1 MNLISLGGACV
12 TKFQITNYKNI
23 NNMNDKETNLFD
35 WVISIFQNILDILS
49 TDNINNIFNIDNIIH
64 YELNGEE
71 CRIGFKPLDYFLSI
85 HYLPNSYT
93 DSDLHEFINKYKRR
107 YERMINIIKND
118 NNIIFL
124 RFDNDDLINIEDY
137 LQFKNI
143 IQNINPNCKFCF
155 INLIINLQLEDNIN
169 IINEN
174 YYKINLKNYLIFKE
188 VDITGGSFNCFDWKT
203 IFNDIEDEMKN
214 INFL

>member
-1 MNLISLGGACV
+1 
-12 TKFQITNYKNI
+12 
-23 NNMNDKETNLFD
+23 
-35 WVISIFQNILDILS
+35 
-49 TDNINNIFNIDNIIH
+49 
-64 YELNGEE
+64 
-71 CRIGFKPLDYFLSI
+71 
-85 HYLPNSYT
+85 
-93 DSDLHEFINKYKRR
+93 
-107 YERMINIIKND
+107 MINIIKND

>member
-1 MNLISLGGACV
+1 MNLISLGGSCV

-85 HYLPNSYT
+85 HDLPNSYT

-174 YYKINLKNYLIFKE
+174 YYKINLKNYLIFEK

>member
-12 TKFQITNYKNI
+12 TKFQITNYKI
-23 NNMNDKETNLFD
+23 NNFIDNKETNLFD

-64 YELNGEE
+64 YELNGDQ

-85 HYLPNSYT
+85 HDLSNSYT
-93 DSDLHEFINKYKRR
+93 DSDLHEFIDKYKRR

-124 RFDNDDLINIEDY
+124 RFDNDDLISIEDY
-137 LQFKNI
+137 L
-143 IQNINPNCKFCF
+143 
-155 INLIINLQLEDNIN
+155 
-169 IINEN
+169 
-174 YYKINLKNYLIFKE
+174 
-188 VDITGGSFNCFDWKT
+188 
-203 IFNDIEDEMKN
+203 
-214 INFL
+214 NFTLLHI

>member
-12 TKFQITNYKNI
+12 TKFQITNYKI
-23 NNMNDKETNLFD
+23 NNFIDNKETNLFD

-64 YELNGEE
+64 YELNGDQ

-85 HYLPNSYT
+85 HDLSNSYT
-93 DSDLHEFINKYKRR
+93 DSDLHEFIDKYKRR

-124 RFDNDDLINIEDY
+124 RFDNDDLISIEDY
-137 LQFKNI
+137 LNFKNI

-155 INLIINLQLEDNIN
+155 INLIINLPFENNIN

-174 YYKINLKNYLIFKE
+174 FYKINLKNYLIFEK
-188 VDITGGSFNCFDWKT
+188 VDITGGSFNCFDWTK
-203 IFNDIEDEMKN
+203 IFNDIKNEMKN